1 MAKLLLLSILI
12 MMIWIPVHFSHSRQP
27 GVGLRRTL
35 TGFLVYNAVYWFA
48 VVIIYFTLI
57 VGRSPVELLSKTV
70 HD

>member
-12 MMIWIPVHFSHSRQP
+12 MMIVIPVRFSRARNA

-35 TGFLVYNAVYWFA
+35 TGFFVYNIIYWLA
-48 VVIIYFTLI
+48 VVVIYFTLI
-57 VGRSPVELLSKTV
+57 VGRSPLELLSKTV

>member
-1 MAKLLLLSILI
+1 MAKLLLLSILF
-12 MMIWIPVHFSHSRQP
+12 MMIWIPVRFSHARHP
-27 GVGLRRTL
+27 GIGLRRTL
-35 TGFLVYNAVYWFA
+35 TAFFAYNFFYWFA

>member
-1 MAKLLLLSILI
+1 MAKLLLLSILF
-12 MMIWIPVHFSHSRQP
+12 MMIWIPVRFSHARQP

-35 TGFLVYNAVYWFA
+35 TGFFVYNVIYWFA

>member
-1 MAKLLLLSILI
+1 
-12 MMIWIPVHFSHSRQP
+12 MMIWIPVRFSRARNP

-35 TGFLVYNAVYWFA
+35 TGFFVYNFIYWFA
-48 VVIIYFTLI
+48 VVIVYFTLI

>member
-1 MAKLLLLSILI
+1 MSKLLLLSILF
-12 MMIWIPVHFSHSRQP
+12 MMIWIPVRFSHARHP

-35 TGFLVYNAVYWFA
+35 TGFFVYNFIYWFA
-48 VVIIYFTLI
+48 VVVIYFTLI

>member
-1 MAKLLLLSILI
+1 MLSIMV
-12 MMIWIPVHFSHSRQP
+12 MMIWIPVHFSHARHP

-35 TGFLVYNAVYWFA
+35 IGFLAYSLFYWFA
-48 VVIIYFTLI
+48 VVIVYFTLI

>member
-1 MAKLLLLSILI
+1 MAKLLLLSIMV
-12 MMIWIPVHFSHSRQP
+12 MMIWIPVRFSHARHP

-35 TGFLVYNAVYWFA
+35 TGFFAYTVFYWVA
-48 VVIIYFTLI
+48 VVFIYFTLI